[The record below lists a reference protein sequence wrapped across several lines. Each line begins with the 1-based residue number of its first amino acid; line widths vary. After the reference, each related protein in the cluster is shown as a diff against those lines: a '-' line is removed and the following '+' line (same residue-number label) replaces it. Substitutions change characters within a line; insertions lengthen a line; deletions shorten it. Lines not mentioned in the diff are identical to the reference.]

1 MWNID
6 AWMFDFISKNWFTT
20 GLVFGV
26 LKILARSS
34 KNVLDDKIMTF
45 LGQSL
50 KLIKKESDKE
60 LPEPDKD

>member
-6 AWMFDFISKNWFTT
+6 AWIFEFISKNWFTL
-20 GLVFGV
+20 GLIFGV

-34 KNVLDDKIMTF
+34 KNTLDDKIMTF

-50 KLIKKESDKE
+50 RLIRKETKS
-60 LPEPDKD
+60 PEPDKE